1 MSIHLAIKQP
11 EVGMPQTLNLC
22 RTSENEFMKEV
33 IPMRK
38 RTYRAVTVKQLDM
51 EQLGVGHD
59 RLILGCDAAKE
70 IWYGPWIDLSHPART
85 Y

>member
-1 MSIHLAIKQP
+1 
-11 EVGMPQTLNLC
+11 MPQTLIPY
-22 RTSENEFMKEV
+22 RTSEHEFLKEV

-38 RTYRAVTVKQLDM
+38 RTYRAVAVKQMDM

-70 IWYGPWIDLSHPART
+70 PGTEPG
-85 Y
+85 